1 MKESKGKAN
10 PKITNQLVAQKLK
23 NKLLG
28 NYQLQHNYKIIPTPI
43 FKNKLLNKKSINIQI
58 AELIENIMNE
68 ESRQGWDF
76 VDIKTIMVPVKKSF
90 FNSSSEKKVSILL
103 FKRRTTEN
111 SSFESTSQKMKIILV
126 WDLLQKTN

>member
-1 MKESKGKAN
+1 M
-10 PKITNQLVAQKLK
+10 
-23 NKLLG
+23 
-28 NYQLQHNYKIIPTPI
+28 QHNYKIIPTPI

-111 SSFESTSQKMKIILV
+111 SSYESTSPKNENYPSLGPATK
-126 WDLLQKTN
+126 D

>member
-1 MKESKGKAN
+1 M
-10 PKITNQLVAQKLK
+10 
-23 NKLLG
+23 
-28 NYQLQHNYKIIPTPI
+28 QHNYKIIPTPI

-103 FKRRTTEN
+103 FKRTTTKN
-111 SSFESTSQKMKIILV
+111 SSFESTSPKNENYPSLGPATK
-126 WDLLQKTN
+126 D

>member
-1 MKESKGKAN
+1 M
-10 PKITNQLVAQKLK
+10 
-23 NKLLG
+23 
-28 NYQLQHNYKIIPTPI
+28 QHNYKIIPTPI

-111 SSFESTSQKMKIILV
+111 SLFESTSPKNENYPSLGPATK
-126 WDLLQKTN
+126 D

>member
-1 MKESKGKAN
+1 M
-10 PKITNQLVAQKLK
+10 
-23 NKLLG
+23 
-28 NYQLQHNYKIIPTPI
+28 QHNYKIITTPI

-111 SSFESTSQKMKIILV
+111 SSFESTSLKNENYPSLGPATK
-126 WDLLQKTN
+126 D

>member
-1 MKESKGKAN
+1 M
-10 PKITNQLVAQKLK
+10 
-23 NKLLG
+23 
-28 NYQLQHNYKIIPTPI
+28 QHNYKIIPTPI

-103 FKRRTTEN
+103 FKRRITEN
-111 SSFESTSQKMKIILV
+111 SSFESTSPKNENYPSLGPATK
-126 WDLLQKTN
+126 D

>member
-1 MKESKGKAN
+1 MQS
-10 PKITNQLVAQKLK
+10 
-23 NKLLG
+23 
-28 NYQLQHNYKIIPTPI
+28 NYKIIPTPL

-111 SSFESTSQKMKIILV
+111 SSFESTSPKNENYPSLGPATK
-126 WDLLQKTN
+126 D

>member
-1 MKESKGKAN
+1 M
-10 PKITNQLVAQKLK
+10 Q
-23 NKLLG
+23 
-28 NYQLQHNYKIIPTPI
+28 YDFKIIPTPI
-43 FKNKLLNKKSINIQI
+43 FKNKLLNKKSSNFQI

-90 FNSSSEKKVSILL
+90 FNASSEKKVSILL

-111 SSFESTSQKMKIILV
+111 SSFKSISSKNENYPSLGPATK
-126 WDLLQKTN
+126 D

>member
-1 MKESKGKAN
+1 M
-10 PKITNQLVAQKLK
+10 
-23 NKLLG
+23 
-28 NYQLQHNYKIIPTPI
+28 QHKYKIRPTPI
-43 FKNKLLNKKSINIQI
+43 FKNKLLNKKSSNIQI

-90 FNSSSEKKVSILL
+90 FNASSEKKVSILL

-111 SSFESTSQKMKIILV
+111 SSFKSISSKNENYPSLGPATK
-126 WDLLQKTN
+126 D